1 MLDLRIELL
10 KFLSCI
16 MSRVNL
22 TNPRLPSH
30 LKLQAVQCLEE
41 SNVLLSKYLFQQTD
55 SANDEQELVYYLDC
69 YYTCGLVYLIMYR
82 YSITS
87 TSYLTNAT
95 SANAALHSNA
105 CLDELNTFLHGLNT
119 TFKLLS
125 RIDQQIDKNTGF
137 KLLFYLVEFF
147 YFVNINL
154 AKKRFNFKIFRIKC
168 SCLMCLLMH
177 CSRMLL
183 MYMRFVWLR
192 LWKVLRW
199 AMQIWLSLTA
209 LTFK

>member
-30 LKLQAVQCLEE
+30 LKLQAGQCLEE
-41 SNVLLSKYLFQQTD
+41 SNVLLSKHLFQQAD
-55 SANDEQELVYYLDC
+55 SSSADDEQELVYYLDC

-95 SANAALHSNA
+95 SANAAMHSNA
-105 CLDELNTFLHGLNT
+105 CLDELNTFLHGLNS
-119 TFKLLS
+119 TFKLQS
-125 RIDQQIDKNTGF
+125 RIDQQVDQKTGF
-137 KLLFYLVEFF
+137 KLLFYLVGFSSF
-147 YFVNINL
+147 
-154 AKKRFNFKIFRIKC
+154 
-168 SCLMCLLMH
+168 CL
-177 CSRMLL
+177 
-183 MYMRFVWLR
+183 
-192 LWKVLRW
+192 K
-199 AMQIWLSLTA
+199 QILV
-209 LTFK
+209 